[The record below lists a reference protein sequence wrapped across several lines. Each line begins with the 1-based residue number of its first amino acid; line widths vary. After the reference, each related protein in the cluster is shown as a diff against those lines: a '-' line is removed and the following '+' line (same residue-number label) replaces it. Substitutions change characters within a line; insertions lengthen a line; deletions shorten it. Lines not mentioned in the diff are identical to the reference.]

1 MAWWRTI
8 SRSFRGVKRRSAA
21 TSSRV
26 RSRAQTV
33 MQRLQEGVA
42 EILEQHSHRNPA
54 LTTQMGVPTL
64 LFKVRL

>member
-1 MAWWRTI
+1 
-8 SRSFRGVKRRSAA
+8 
-21 TSSRV
+21 
-26 RSRAQTV
+26 